1 MGTNRLAYNPVDSPG
16 RTMKQLLSLLM
27 LCFSLEAY
35 AREVQLPDPETL
47 QRLQAGEVI
56 LEDTRTEESGG
67 AARIVI
73 FIQAPVEAIWGVI
86 YSCENAF
93 IFLDGLKLCEVLEQ
107 TTDYTITRQVVKRGL
122 LIPTQDYS
130 FRTVQEPYRRAEFRL
145 VDGNLKAMEGSWDF
159 IAMPDGVVVI
169 HEIRVQPGVPAPRF
183 MVRRQMRQGMPEMMA
198 CMRGLAD
205 GSVNADMK
213 IRDLEMCPGN

>member
-1 MGTNRLAYNPVDSPG
+1 
-16 RTMKQLLSLLM
+16 MKQLLSLLV
-27 LCFSLEAY
+27 LCFSLEAS

-47 QRLQAGEVI
+47 KRLKAGEVI
-56 LEDTRTEESGG
+56 LENTRTEESGG

-93 IFLDGLKLCEVLEQ
+93 IFVEGLKLCEVLEQ
-107 TTDYTITRQVVKRGL
+107 TSDYTITRQVVKKGL
-122 LIPTQDYS
+122 LIPTQDYT
-130 FRTVQEPYRRAEFRL
+130 FRTVQEPFRHAEFKL
-145 VDGNLKAMEGSWDF
+145 VDGSLKVMEGTWDF
-159 IAMPDGVVVI
+159 IAMPDGVVLI

-183 MVRRQMRQGMPEMMA
+183 MVRQQMRKGMPEMMA

-213 IRDLEMCPGN
+213 ARDLEMCPGS